1 VTLTVNKAM
10 PAITW
15 TTPTAITYGTALSAT
30 QLNATSTVAGTF
42 TYNPAAGSILNA
54 GSQTLS
60 ATFTPTDSTDYK
72 TASTTVQMK
81 VNAEKSLITWENPAA
96 ITYGNALGAAQ
107 LDATATVAGKFVY
120 TPAAGTMLKAGLQTL
135 SVTFT
140 PTNTSDYASATATV
154 TLTVNKATP
163 AINWAAPAAITSG
176 TALSATQ
183 LDATS
188 SVAGNFAY
196 TPGAGTVL
204 TTGSQTLSVKLTPTD
219 STDYKTATATV
230 SLTVKTPTQTKP
242 AISWGVPAAI
252 TYGTALSAVQL
263 DATSTVAGTYAYSP
277 AAGTVLKAGSQT
289 LSVTFTPTDTT
300 AYSSATSTVTLT
312 VNKATPAITWAT
324 PAAIT
329 TGTALS
335 SAQLDASSPV
345 AGAFVYTPA
354 AGTVPAAGSQTLSV
368 TLTPTD
374 ITDYTTATQTVTLA
388 VNQALAKLSINATSV
403 GFGEVVL
410 STPVTQTITLTSSG
424 TAPVTVNSAL
434 LVGVGFTMSGPA
446 LPVTLNPGQSATL
459 NLEFDPTILGV
470 AAGVLTITSNSS
482 SNASVAIALTGTG
495 TAAGSVAVDLTWDA
509 PTSSPVAITGYNIYR
524 SLIGTSTYQLLN
536 SLADSQTSYTDSTVQ
551 SGQTYLYLVESIDDS
566 GDQSAPSIP
575 ITVAIP

>member
-1 VTLTVNKAM
+1 
-10 PAITW
+10 
-15 TTPTAITYGTALSAT
+15 
-30 QLNATSTVAGTF
+30 
-42 TYNPAAGSILNA
+42 
-54 GSQTLS
+54 
-60 ATFTPTDSTDYK
+60 
-72 TASTTVQMK
+72 
-81 VNAEKSLITWENPAA
+81 
-96 ITYGNALGAAQ
+96 
-107 LDATATVAGKFVY
+107 
-120 TPAAGTMLKAGLQTL
+120 
-135 SVTFT
+135 
-140 PTNTSDYASATATV
+140 
-154 TLTVNKATP
+154 
-163 AINWAAPAAITSG
+163 
-176 TALSATQ
+176 
-183 LDATS
+183 
-188 SVAGNFAY
+188 
-196 TPGAGTVL
+196 
-204 TTGSQTLSVKLTPTD
+204 
-219 STDYKTATATV
+219 
-230 SLTVKTPTQTKP
+230 
-242 AISWGVPAAI
+242 
-252 TYGTALSAVQL
+252 
-263 DATSTVAGTYAYSP
+263 
-277 AAGTVLKAGSQT
+277 
-289 LSVTFTPTDTT
+289 
-300 AYSSATSTVTLT
+300 
-312 VNKATPAITWAT
+312 
-324 PAAIT
+324 
-329 TGTALS
+329 
-335 SAQLDASSPV
+335 
-345 AGAFVYTPA
+345 
-354 AGTVPAAGSQTLSV
+354 
-368 TLTPTD
+368 LTPTD

-495 TAAGSVAVDLTWDA
+495 TAAGAVAVDLTWDA